1 MKEDI
6 TRIMKLVQEGK
17 LSPDDAAE
25 LIDAMNS
32 TGHQEVADVDPSEQ
46 GSTTSSGT
54 ASPPPPPP
62 PSGSTSSPFGSLI
75 DAIEKL
81 GREVTATVDWNE
93 VSTQLKDGVK
103 SGADAIKKAASEFKA
118 GKFNIGF
125 FDQEAK
131 EVRQPLMVPS
141 GKILRIEATNGD
153 IEVKVDASGTPEVV
167 ANAKFKGSDPEVLKQ
182 RAAEFALVV
191 EESDHFVMIRQPDQL
206 FTTVDLSITLAEG
219 CPIEIRTD
227 SGDVKVIGARGS
239 CRVHVS
245 NGDIHLEDLDGTV
258 EIGNMD
264 GDIRVENA
272 TVTMLNVDNKNG
284 DIYFAD
290 VQGAMNVR
298 STTGDIKFQNCGG
311 KTVSVQ
317 GVSGNLV
324 LDFLVPIEGTLNA
337 TTVSGDI
344 WVTIPDQSSAR
355 TKISSL
361 QGACTA
367 ALMLQDVIQT
377 DRKVEGKLGEG
388 AGIIDISAVSGDVTI
403 RLRESATL

>member
-32 TGHQEVADVDPSEQ
+32 TGQQEMPEADPVGQATQSETR
-46 GSTTSSGT
+46 GATT
-54 ASPPPPPP
+54 PPPP
-62 PSGSTSSPFGSLI
+62 PSGSSSSPFGSLI

-81 GREVTATVDWNE
+81 GRDVTSNVDWNE
-93 VSTQLKDGVK
+93 VSTQMKEGVK
-103 SGADAIKKAASEFKA
+103 SGADAIKKAAAEFKS

-125 FDQEAK
+125 FDHESK
-131 EVRQPLMVPS
+131 EIRQPLVVPS

-153 IEVKVDASGTPEVV
+153 IEVKVNPSTAPEVI

-182 RAAEFALVV
+182 RAAEFALVI

-206 FTTVDLSITLAEG
+206 FTTVDLSISLAEA

-245 NGDIHLEDLDGTV
+245 NGDIHLEDIDGTV
-258 EIGNMD
+258 EITNMD
-264 GDIRVENA
+264 GDIQVA
-272 TVTMLNVDNKNG
+272 TASVTMLNVDNKNG
-284 DIYFAD
+284 DISFVD

-298 STTGDIKFQNCGG
+298 STSGDIKFQNCGG

-317 GVSGNLV
+317 GVSGDLV
-324 LDFLVPIEGTLNA
+324 LDFLVPIEGTLIA
-337 TTVSGDI
+337 STVSGDI

-355 TKISSL
+355 TKVSSL
-361 QGACTA
+361 QGTCTA
-367 ALMLQDVIQT
+367 ALLLQDVVQT
-377 DRKVEGKLGEG
+377 DRKVEGRLGEG
-388 AGIIDISAVSGDVTI
+388 AGTIDISAVSGDVTI